1 MRALLKQLILYALC
15 GLAGVLVDFLIFITL
30 QTFKI
35 PTLLVNTI
43 SVTAGIFTSF
53 LLNRRITFKR
63 FDAIFLRIFSFF
75 TVGILGLMLSNAL
88 ILIFLNLFSNST
100 VAKILTLPFV
110 LLFQFTLNRTI
121 TFSDRVYLFA
131 KMWKRS
137 KSCKT

>member
-15 GLAGVLVDFLIFITL
+15 GLTGVLVDFLIFITL
-30 QTFKI
+30 QTLKI

-43 SVTAGIFTSF
+43 SVTSGIFTSF

>member
-1 MRALLKQLILYALC
+1 MGALLKQLILYALC
-15 GLAGVLVDFLIFITL
+15 GLTGVLVDFLIFITL
-30 QTFKI
+30 QTLKI

-43 SVTAGIFTSF
+43 SVTSGIFTSF

>member
-1 MRALLKQLILYALC
+1 MRVLLKQLILYALC
-15 GLAGVLVDFLIFITL
+15 GLTGVLVDFLIFTTL
-30 QTFKI
+30 QTLKI

-63 FDAIFLRIFSFF
+63 FDAVFLRIFSFF

-88 ILIFLNLFSNST
+88 ILIFLKAFNNSI

-131 KMWKRS
+131 KIWKRS
-137 KSCKT
+137 KSSKT